1 MPHDDQVNDLWKI
14 TPLFPPTYLTLEHEA
29 RKPRRTSRTTCE
41 EPESITQSGSMLV
54 KRSRVSIRTSAMRR
68 VPVALAASLALAGCG
83 SFTTGSLLPDLGG
96 GYPITLQ
103 SDPLGAEART
113 SLGPA
118 CRTPCTVA
126 VPARGEFTVTFA
138 LAGYDPQTVPV
149 SVLTSGA
156 IGTDYTAPVQFAPN
170 PVVAQLEAAPPPVAA
185 KKKSGKTKPRTVA
198 KTAPAPAA
206 ADVPPGQRTIPGAQP
221 TTPP

>member
-1 MPHDDQVNDLWKI
+1 
-14 TPLFPPTYLTLEHEA
+14 
-29 RKPRRTSRTTCE
+29 
-41 EPESITQSGSMLV
+41 
-54 KRSRVSIRTSAMRR
+54 MRR

-170 PVVAQLEAAPPPVAA
+170 PVVVQLEAAPPPAAA
-185 KKKSGKTKPRTVA
+185 KKKSGKVKPRTAA
-198 KTAPAPAA
+198 KTAPAADRTAPAADRTAPAA

-221 TTPP
+221 TTPAASR